1 MKKLSML
8 LLIACVSFFAACGDD
23 DKDPVVTKDHA
34 AAVAG
39 TYNGKISVDLGA
51 GDPTTIENKDITIT
65 KSGENKVN
73 LELKNFAFE
82 ALEVGD
88 IKVSDVEVKESKD
101 GYTMSPKT
109 VTLDLANGELKGVK
123 VTISNGTFIGSK
135 MSIKLDIQAGPLTIV
150 VTIDNASK
158 K

>member
-8 LLIACVSFFAACGDD
+8 LLLACIGFFAACGDD
-23 DKDPVVTKDHA
+23 DDPIVTKDHA

-39 TYNGKISVDLGA
+39 TYNGEIKVDLGA
-51 GDPTTIENKDITIT
+51 GDPISSNKDIIIS

-73 LELKNFAFE
+73 LELKNFAFQE
-82 ALEVGD
+82 LEVGD
-88 IKVSDVEVKESKD
+88 IKVSDVEIKESKD

-109 VTLDLANGELKGVK
+109 VTLDLANGELKDVK
-123 VTISNGTFIGSK
+123 VTISNGTFVDNK
-135 MSIKLDIQAGPLTIV
+135 MSIKLDIEAGPLKIV
-150 VTIDNASK
+150 VTIDNAAK